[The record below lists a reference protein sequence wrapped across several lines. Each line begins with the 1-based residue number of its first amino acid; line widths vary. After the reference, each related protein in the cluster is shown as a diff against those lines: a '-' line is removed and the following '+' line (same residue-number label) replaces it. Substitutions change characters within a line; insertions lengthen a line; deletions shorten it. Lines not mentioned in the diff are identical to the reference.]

1 MPIPKPKK
9 EEEKSKFVQRCMAD
23 QTMRK
28 EFKDLKQRVAVCLS
42 QFKNQDKR

>member
-9 EEEKSKFVQRCMAD
+9 EEQKSKFVQRCMAD

-28 EFKDLKQRVAVCLS
+28 EFKDIKQRVAVCLS
-42 QFKNQDKR
+42 QFKKLSK